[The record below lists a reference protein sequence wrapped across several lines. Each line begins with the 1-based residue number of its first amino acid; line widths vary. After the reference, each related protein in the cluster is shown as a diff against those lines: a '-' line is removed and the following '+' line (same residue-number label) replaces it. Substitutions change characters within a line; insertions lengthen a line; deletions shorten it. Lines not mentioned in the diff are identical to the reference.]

1 MGLTLALFDR
11 SNVDKIIRPRPSF
24 VDVRFTTNSYTWLN
38 LTKQKKKKILSGS
51 KPEVGNDPAAITNCA
66 INYSNLCNA

>member
-11 SNVDKIIRPRPSF
+11 SNVEKIIRPRPSF
-24 VDVRFTTNSYTWLN
+24 VDVRSTTNSYTWVN
-38 LTKQKKKKILSGS
+38 LTKQKKILSGS

-66 INYSNLCNA
+66 INYSNLCSA